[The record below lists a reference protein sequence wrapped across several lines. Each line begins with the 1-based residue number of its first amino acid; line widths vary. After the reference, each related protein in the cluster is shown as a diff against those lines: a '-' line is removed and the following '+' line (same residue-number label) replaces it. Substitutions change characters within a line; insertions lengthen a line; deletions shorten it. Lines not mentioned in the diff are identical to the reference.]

1 LVNGSDSGSGVLSGV
16 SWITAS
22 PLAEACCCRVQT
34 GYLRETDESA
44 INCGCSRTTGA
55 LYDLSSMHLASILD
69 HYDQQTEVDLTDYER
84 FAVFISRV
92 NSGIEGSK
100 GQTTGRGFDV
110 RFDNP

>member
-1 LVNGSDSGSGVLSGV
+1 
-16 SWITAS
+16 
-22 PLAEACCCRVQT
+22 
-34 GYLRETDESA
+34 
-44 INCGCSRTTGA
+44 
-55 LYDLSSMHLASILD
+55 MHLASILD